1 LPNWK
6 ALKNGMAMAN
16 EGRMTIDECLIRV
29 LGIPN
34 DSDFRPRDDYCCCH
48 IELQNRLGAL
58 RKYDTQEFYS
68 KIINHIEK
76 YGVI

>member
-1 LPNWK
+1 MSEDPAETFGK
-6 ALKNGMAMAN
+6 
-16 EGRMTIDECLIRV
+16 IDSFS
-29 LGIPN
+29 GY
-34 DSDFRPRDDYCCCH
+34 SDFRSRDDYYCCH

-58 RKYDTQEFYS
+58 RKYDPQEFYS